1 MLIGHAQ
8 SDRLLQ
14 INPTSDI
21 AHTTKE
27 TIYFLTNSA
36 FFLKIYLT
44 DGVTNYLRRNYVY
57 CTTKKLSLKCIT

>member
-1 MLIGHAQ
+1 MLIAHAQ

-14 INPTSDI
+14 IKPISDI
-21 AHTTKE
+21 ASTTKVS
-27 TIYFLTNSA
+27 ISFLTNSA